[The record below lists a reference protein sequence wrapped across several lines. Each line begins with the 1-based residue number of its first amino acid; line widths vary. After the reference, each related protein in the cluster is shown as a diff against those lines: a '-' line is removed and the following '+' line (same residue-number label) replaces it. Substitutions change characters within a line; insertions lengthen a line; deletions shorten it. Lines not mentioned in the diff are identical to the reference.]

1 LPLSSS
7 RRRLRTLFSR
17 SEGTGEQKGRRGES
31 REREKQ
37 KREKTGCLLPFR
49 SHRPQPPPRLHP
61 LLLDPRESSPPPP
74 PSSPRCRSSSPSP
87 SRPSSS
93 SASARWEPASW
104 APEAAAS
111 SRAAARQ
118 AAAGAPRRAP
128 SPTPSRPRRSSRLS
142 RSRSRGARACEPGSG
157 SRGPRR
163 RRWLGGGPS
172 RPPCSRST
180 RRGRRRSGEKP
191 ELSFLLPL
199 FSVLFEDAG
208 DQGTSLE
215 EKKRAP
221 FKTLIHTQQ
230 PPRGRLARGRCLSLV
245 ARGLRLRGAGRAVSQ
260 AQQVDNRRDGLGG
273 FGFGESGQR
282 RQRRRDECR
291 SALSLLVSVQPS
303 RSQSRCCSI
312 PAAASS
318 RGVQLRERR
327 RGGGRGILCCA
338 GGLPSTAAA
347 AAAAATPSAS
357 AAAPRAAAAL
367 SSSSAPRRR
376 QPVRAK
382 VRKREEIRYVFFST
396 RV

>member
-1 LPLSSS
+1 M
-7 RRRLRTLFSR
+7 
-17 SEGTGEQKGRRGES
+17 
-31 REREKQ
+31 
-37 KREKTGCLLPFR
+37 LL
-49 SHRPQPPPRLHP
+49 RLHR
-61 LLLDPRESSPPPP
+61 LGRVDLRVV
-74 PSSPRCRSSSPSP
+74 
-87 SRPSSS
+87 
-93 SASARWEPASW
+93 
-104 APEAAAS
+104 
-111 SRAAARQ
+111 RA
-118 AAAGAPRRAP
+118 
-128 SPTPSRPRRSSRLS
+128 L
-142 RSRSRGARACEPGSG
+142 ARAVLGRAG
-157 SRGPRR
+157 RALARGVRV
-163 RRWLGGGPS
+163 GGAGWVVD
-172 RPPCSRST
+172 
-180 RRGRRRSGEKP
+180 RRGRRVLARRVAGGADRVRSRSCRFCSLCFPFCSRTRATKGP
-191 ELSFLLPL
+191 LS
-199 FSVLFEDAG
+199 
-208 DQGTSLE
+208 
-215 EKKRAP
+215 KKRNALLS
-221 FKTLIHTQQ
+221 KHSYTQQ

-273 FGFGESGQR
+273 FGFGESRQR

-303 RSQSRCCSI
+303 RSESRCCSI

-347 AAAAATPSAS
+347 AAAATAATPSAS
-357 AAAPRAAAAL
+357 AAAPRAAAAP